1 MTPDDPR
8 PRPNDPDAS
17 APAPRDE
24 RASALVDG
32 ILDEG
37 EEPEARRAP
46 DVVARAAE
54 MDAARAALRDVPPA
68 GAAARSRALAAA
80 LAAYDEAGVPRS
92 PDDHSPVADLGA
104 HRRRS
109 RPSGRWLGAA
119 AAAVLLIGVVVVGLV
134 GSSSDDGPSE
144 DVSTALG
151 SADSAPGADES
162 AEQGGAADDEASA
175 EAPSVGAPEGTD
187 ETLAESQLGT
197 AGSRTVD
204 LGTFPSADDL
214 LDAAIER
221 PEAQREAAGAIG
233 SGNDTDAG
241 VEIAPAPCPT
251 GVPDPFERAGAG
263 PLLVGNGVVGGVT
276 VGVWRVGP
284 PGAAQ
289 LIVVDAGCA
298 VLGQR
303 PLG

>member
-17 APAPRDE
+17 APSARDE

-32 ILDEG
+32 MLDGAEEAEG
-37 EEPEARRAP
+37 RHSP

-54 MDAARAALRDVPPA
+54 MDVARAALRDMPPTDA
-68 GAAARSRALAAA
+68 VARSRAIAAA
-80 LAAYDEAGVPRS
+80 LAAYDGTAVPRS
-92 PDDHSPVADLGA
+92 PDRPGQVADLGA

-109 RPSGRWLGAA
+109 GPSGRWLGAA
-119 AAAVLLIGVVVVGLV
+119 AAAVLLIGIVAVGLV
-134 GSSSDDGPSE
+134 GSSSDDDTSG
-144 DVSTALG
+144 TATAALD
-151 SADSAPGADES
+151 SSDSAPGAAES
-162 AEQGGAADDEASA
+162 AEDGGTADDEASA
-175 EAPSVGAPEGTD
+175 EAPPAGAPEGTD
-187 ETLAESQLGT
+187 ETLAGSELGT
-197 AGSRTVD
+197 ADSRAAD

-214 LDAAIER
+214 LDAAGER
-221 PEAQREAAGAIG
+221 PEAQREAAGVFG
-233 SGNDTDAG
+233 PGNDAA
-241 VEIAPAPCPT
+241 EAAPPPCPA

-284 PGAAQ
+284 PEAAR
-289 LIVVDAGCA
+289 LVVVDPSCG
-298 VLGQR
+298 VLAQR

>member
-32 ILDEG
+32 MLDEG
-37 EEPEARRAP
+37 EEAAARHAP

-68 GAAARSRALAAA
+68 GAAARSQALAAA

-92 PDDHSPVADLGA
+92 PDDHSQVADLGA
-104 HRRRS
+104 HRRRA

-144 DVSTALG
+144 DASTALG

-162 AEQGGAADDEASA
+162 AEQGGGADDEASA
-175 EAPSVGAPEGTD
+175 EAPSAGAPEGTD
-187 ETLAESQLGT
+187 EPLADSQLGT

-221 PEAQREAAGAIG
+221 PEAQRQAAGAIG
-233 SGNDTDAG
+233 SGNDTDPGA
-241 VEIAPAPCPT
+241 EIAPAPCPT

-284 PGAAQ
+284 PEAAR
-289 LIVVDAGCA
+289 LVVVDAGCA
-298 VLGQR
+298 VLAQR

>member
-17 APAPRDE
+17 APARRDE

-32 ILDEG
+32 MLDEG
-37 EEPEARRAP
+37 EEAAARHAP
-46 DVVARAAE
+46 DEVARAAE
-54 MDAARAALRDVPPA
+54 MGAARAALRDVPPA
-68 GAAARSRALAAA
+68 GAAARSQALAAA
-80 LAAYDEAGVPRS
+80 LAAYDEAGVLRS
-92 PDDHSPVADLGA
+92 PDDHSQVADLGA

-162 AEQGGAADDEASA
+162 AEQGGGADDEASA
-175 EAPSVGAPEGTD
+175 EAPPAGAPDTD
-187 ETLAESQLGT
+187 ETLADSQLGT

-214 LDAAIER
+214 LDAAVER
-221 PEAQREAAGAIG
+221 PEAQRQAAGAIG
-233 SGNDTDAG
+233 SGNDADPGA
-241 VEIAPAPCPT
+241 EIAPAPCPT

-263 PLLVGNGVVGGVT
+263 PLLVGNGAVGGVT

-284 PGAAQ
+284 PEAAR
-289 LIVVDAGCA
+289 LVVVDAGCA
-298 VLGQR
+298 VLAQR

>member
-17 APAPRDE
+17 APSARDE
-24 RASALVDG
+24 QASALVDG
-32 ILDEG
+32 TLGGADEA
-37 EEPEARRAP
+37 EAQHAP

-68 GAAARSRALAAA
+68 DAAARSRAVAAA
-80 LAAYDEAGVPRS
+80 LAAYDEAAIPS
-92 PDDHSPVADLGA
+92 PPAGRDQVADLGA

-109 RPSGRWLGAA
+109 RPSGRWLGAV

-134 GSSSDDGPSE
+134 GSSSDDAETNDASA
-144 DVSTALG
+144 ALD
-151 SADSAPGADES
+151 SSDSAPGAAES
-162 AEQGGAADDEASA
+162 AEDGGTADDEASA
-175 EAPSVGAPEGTD
+175 EAPSAGAPEGTE
-187 ETLAESQLGT
+187 ETLAESELG
-197 AGSRTVD
+197 ADGSRAAD

-214 LDAAIER
+214 LDAASER
-221 PEAQREAAGAIG
+221 PEAQRQAAGVFGPGNDADAAAEAA
-233 SGNDTDAG
+233 
-241 VEIAPAPCPT
+241 PPPCPA

-284 PGAAQ
+284 PEAAR
-289 LIVVDAGCA
+289 LVVVDPSCG
-298 VLGQR
+298 VLAQR

>member
-8 PRPNDPDAS
+8 PRPNDPDES

-32 ILDEG
+32 MLDEG
-37 EEPEARRAP
+37 EEAAAARHAP

-92 PDDHSPVADLGA
+92 PDDHSQVADLGA

-109 RPSGRWLGAA
+109 LPSGRWLGAA
-119 AAAVLLIGVVVVGLV
+119 
-134 GSSSDDGPSE
+134 
-144 DVSTALG
+144 
-151 SADSAPGADES
+151 
-162 AEQGGAADDEASA
+162 
-175 EAPSVGAPEGTD
+175 GAPEGTD
-187 ETLAESQLGT
+187 ETLAESQLGA

-284 PGAAQ
+284 PEAAR
-289 LIVVDAGCA
+289 LVVVDAGCA
-298 VLGQR
+298 VLAQR

>member
-17 APAPRDE
+17 APSARDE

-32 ILDEG
+32 MLDG
-37 EEPEARRAP
+37 VEEAETRHAP

-54 MDAARAALRDVPPA
+54 MDVARAALRDVPPA
-68 GAAARSRALAAA
+68 DAVARSRAIAAA
-80 LAAYDEAGVPRS
+80 LAAYDETAAPRS
-92 PDDHSPVADLGA
+92 PDRPGQVADLGA

-109 RPSGRWLGAA
+109 GVSGRWLGAA
-119 AAAVLLIGVVVVGLV
+119 AAAVLLIGIVAVGLV
-134 GSSSDDGPSE
+134 GSSSDDDTS
-144 DVSTALG
+144 DTATAAL
-151 SADSAPGADES
+151 DSSDSDPGAAES
-162 AEQGGAADDEASA
+162 AEDGGTADDEASA
-175 EAPSVGAPEGTD
+175 EAPSSGAPEGTD
-187 ETLAESQLGT
+187 DTLAGSELGT
-197 AGSRTVD
+197 ADSRAAD

-214 LDAAIER
+214 LDAASER
-221 PEAQREAAGAIG
+221 PEAQRDAAGVFGPGNDADATAEAA
-233 SGNDTDAG
+233 
-241 VEIAPAPCPT
+241 PPPCPA

-284 PGAAQ
+284 PEAAR
-289 LIVVDAGCA
+289 LVVVDPSCG
-298 VLGQR
+298 VLAQR

>member
-24 RASALVDG
+24 RASALVEG
-32 ILDEG
+32 MLDEG
-37 EEPEARRAP
+37 EEPEARHAP

-54 MDAARAALRDVPPA
+54 MEAARAALRDVPPA

-109 RPSGRWLGAA
+109 RPSGRWLAA

-151 SADSAPGADES
+151 SSDSAPGADES
-162 AEQGGAADDEASA
+162 AEQGGGADDEASA
-175 EAPSVGAPEGTD
+175 EAPSAGAPEGTN
-187 ETLAESQLGT
+187 ETLADSQLGA